1 MDVEVLISDLGL
13 GLPLHRYCCPCCCVL
28 CVGDSVSKADEQ
40 VVALFLV
47 LIPIPTVLLPVF

>member
-1 MDVEVLISDLGL
+1 MLISDLGL

-28 CVGDSVSKADEQ
+28 CVGDSVYKAEEQ

-47 LIPIPTVLLPVF
+47 LIPIPTVLLPVL